1 MNREIKFR
9 VYDKNK
15 KLMRYDIT
23 GCEFYT
29 ANNEIKLSGMFLDGD
44 FYDIEDIEPMQ
55 YTGLKDK
62 NGKEI
67 YEGDILSKETFD
79 DTKSNYRGISYAK
92 VVWIEELASYHLVN
106 KKNKILWEL
115 SDDKYNVEVTGNI
128 FENLELLEE

>member
-29 ANNEIKLSGMFLDGD
+29 ANNEFKISWMFLDGD

-67 YEGDILSKETFD
+67 
-79 DTKSNYRGISYAK
+79 
-92 VVWIEELASYHLVN
+92 
-106 KKNKILWEL
+106 
-115 SDDKYNVEVTGNI
+115 
-128 FENLELLEE
+128 